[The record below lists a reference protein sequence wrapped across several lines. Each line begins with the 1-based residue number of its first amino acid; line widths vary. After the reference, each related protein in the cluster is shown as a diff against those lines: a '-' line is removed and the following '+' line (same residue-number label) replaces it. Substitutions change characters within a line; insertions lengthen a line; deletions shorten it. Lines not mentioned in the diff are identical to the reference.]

1 MTNPSFSVAFL
12 LVYLIMQ
19 VMYKYIL
26 VNISN
31 NKNVSRKNIKIFFI
45 PAYPQSGLCVNI

>member
-1 MTNPSFSVAFL
+1 MTYTSFSVAFL
-12 LVYLIMQ
+12 LVYLIIQ

-31 NKNVSRKNIKIFFI
+31 NKNVSRKNTKIFFI
-45 PAYPQSGLCVNI
+45 PAHPQ